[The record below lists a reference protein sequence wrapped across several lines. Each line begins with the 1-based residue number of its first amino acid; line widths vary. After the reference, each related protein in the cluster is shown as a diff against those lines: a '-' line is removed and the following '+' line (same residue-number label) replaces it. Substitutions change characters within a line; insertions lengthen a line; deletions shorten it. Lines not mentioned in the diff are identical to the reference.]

1 MPIKEENKKHTHYL
15 LCRHCVGTH
24 CREYEMPCNILGR
37 TKSGKLK
44 IEVFGERYWKNTQH
58 IKKIRYVKPCRVMK
72 APELIGGEE
81 C

>member
-1 MPIKEENKKHTHYL
+1 MNHTHYL

-44 IEVFGERYWKNTQH
+44 IEVFGERYWKKNSTH
-58 IKKIRYVKPCRVMK
+58 
-72 APELIGGEE
+72 
-81 C
+81 